1 MVKVIIFYDLII
13 IPWMNLIQTSITP
26 HKKELTKSIH
36 EIIHHDC
43 VLIIRTSIM
52 SEKNFYFDSQAAHIF
67 NVVNRKK
74 KKTTGKLYINQFH
87 GHIHREHITHVPWSH
102 GGHYGIRMPLF
113 ISKRCQIGYLTNA
126 NLLIDE
132 DQTEDDLGQI
142 KDTCSAKKLQR
153 FSTRAP
159 ICTVLHTVFT

>member
-1 MVKVIIFYDLII
+1 MVKMIIFYHLII

-52 SEKNFYFDSQAAHIF
+52 SEKNVYFDSQAAHIF

-74 KKTTGKLYINQFH
+74 KKKPLANYTSTSSMVTYTGNTLPMFHEAMEVIMASGCLYLSVKGAKLAI
-87 GHIHREHITHVPWSH
+87 
-102 GGHYGIRMPLF
+102 
-113 ISKRCQIGYLTNA
+113 
-126 NLLIDE
+126 
-132 DQTEDDLGQI
+132 
-142 KDTCSAKKLQR
+142 
-153 FSTRAP
+153 
-159 ICTVLHTVFT
+159 